1 MLGDTDLAI
10 GRDAEKRS
18 VVLNFCGVC
27 ALVTAGQSISRMVF
41 CMTHKTAIT
50 WLSQLK
56 KVANR
61 HGTTRKQNRMN
72 WWQKGAKKL
81 LMRSCNHTNFQCLA
95 EEKEDEVL

>member
-1 MLGDTDLAI
+1 MA
-10 GRDAEKRS
+10 
-18 VVLNFCGVC
+18 
-27 ALVTAGQSISRMVF
+27 VTA
-41 CMTHKTAIT
+41 
-50 WLSQLK
+50 K